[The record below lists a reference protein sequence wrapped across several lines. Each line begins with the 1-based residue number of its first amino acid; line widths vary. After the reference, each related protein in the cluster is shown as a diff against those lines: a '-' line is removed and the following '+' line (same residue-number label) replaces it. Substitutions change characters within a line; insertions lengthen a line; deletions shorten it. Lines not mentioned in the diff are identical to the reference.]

1 MSVTDARRCSDC
13 EVSDKGNG
21 SLMQRLVDSGS
32 ASGVFVAARR
42 SSMISS
48 TLSVKSDDRICCFV
62 SVAGGVC
69 SLSSG
74 LQRDIQRST
83 ADETAKQ

>member
-13 EVSDKGNG
+13 EVSDKSND
-21 SLMQRLVDSGS
+21 LQRLVDSGI
-32 ASGVFVAARR
+32 AGGVFVAARR

-48 TLSVKSDDRICCFV
+48 TPSDKSDDRICCFV
-62 SVAGGVC
+62 SVAGRVC

-74 LQRDIQRST
+74 LQRDIQRNT
-83 ADETAKQ
+83 TDEAAEH